1 MKGVL
6 SVIICFVLLAS
17 CLKKQEF
24 PNEPQITLKSLQIVA
39 DTAFLVL
46 GFTDGDGNFGLR
58 QSDTTGVFAQ
68 CINKTNLY
76 CEYYE
81 LQNGNWQHILIDACD
96 EPNDSDVPYHFRIPF
111 AEPSGQNK
119 VQEGEIAVKIANWY
133 LPSDNDTVRFQ
144 IQIADQSLN
153 RSNVLVT
160 QSLIKPQ

>member
-81 LQNGNWQHILIDACD
+81 LQNGNWQHIIIDACD
-96 EPNDSDVPYHFRIPF
+96 EPNDSDVPYHYRIPF

-119 VQEGEIAVKIANWY
+119 VQMGEIEVKIANWY
-133 LPSDNDTVRFQ
+133 LPSEQDTVRFQ

-153 RSNVLVT
+153 RSNVVVT
-160 QSLIKPQ
+160 QSLVKPS